1 MAYFVLNIDYQ
12 SNTVIIA
19 ELVLRFRHKPVPK
32 AFQQFQDSNV
42 INTMKVIYLFS
53 ALALIFILFQSF
65 KSFSTSSI
73 ETQKYRVVKKE
84 DGFEI
89 RFYPKATFATIRSSG
104 SNYKQVASG
113 GFRKLAGYIFG
124 GNDQNKSIAMTAPVR
139 MEMSEKGS
147 AMSFVM
153 PEKYDMASLPKPK
166 DATVEIKQSEPVY
179 AAVITFGG
187 YANDEKINDYNNKLV
202 ALLEKKKIKIIG
214 RFNFLGYNAPFQF
227 IGRKNEISIPIEWK
241 E

>member
-1 MAYFVLNIDYQ
+1 M
-12 SNTVIIA
+12 
-19 ELVLRFRHKPVPK
+19 K
-32 AFQQFQDSNV
+32 AL
-42 INTMKVIYLFS
+42 YLI
-53 ALALIFILFQSF
+53 LALTIIFILFQSF
-65 KSFSTSSI
+65 RSFSASSI

-89 RFYPKATFATIRSSG
+89 RYYPKATFATIRSSG
-104 SNYKQVASG
+104 SNYKQVSSS

-139 MEMSEKGS
+139 MEMSEKES

-153 PEKYDMASLPKPK
+153 PDKYDMTSLPKPK

-179 AAVITFGG
+179 AAVIAFGG
-187 YANDEKINDYNNKLV
+187 YANDEKINDYNNKLI
-202 ALLEKKKIKIIG
+202 ALLKKKNIKIIG

>member
-1 MAYFVLNIDYQ
+1 VEQ
-12 SNTVIIA
+12 SEADNPYTS
-19 ELVLRFRHKPVPK
+19 
-32 AFQQFQDSNV
+32 QQFQVSNV
-42 INTMKVIYLFS
+42 IIIMKVIYLFS

>member
-1 MAYFVLNIDYQ
+1 
-12 SNTVIIA
+12 
-19 ELVLRFRHKPVPK
+19 
-32 AFQQFQDSNV
+32 
-42 INTMKVIYLFS
+42 MKVYYLLL
-53 ALALIFILFQSF
+53 ALAIIFIVFQSF
-65 KSFSTSSI
+65 RKFTASSI

-84 DGFEI
+84 HGFEV

-104 SNYKQVASG
+104 ANYKQVASS

-124 GNDQNKSIAMTAPVR
+124 GNNQNKSIAMTAPVR

-153 PEKYDMASLPKPK
+153 PEKYDMASLPKPN
-166 DATVEIKQSEPVY
+166 DATVEIKQSEEVY
-179 AAVITFGG
+179 AAVIAFGG
-187 YANDEKINDYNNKLV
+187 YANDEKIDDYKNKLV
-202 ALLEKKKIKIIG
+202 ALLQKKSIKIIG
-214 RFNFLGYNAPFQF
+214 NFNFLGYNAPYQF

>member
-1 MAYFVLNIDYQ
+1 
-12 SNTVIIA
+12 
-19 ELVLRFRHKPVPK
+19 
-32 AFQQFQDSNV
+32 
-42 INTMKVIYLFS
+42 MKIIYLIL
-53 ALALIFILFQSF
+53 ALTLIFIVFQSF
-65 KSFSTSSI
+65 SSFTASSI
-73 ETQKYRVVKKE
+73 VTQKYRVVKKE

-89 RFYPKATFATIRSSG
+89 RFYPKATFATIRSAG
-104 SNYKQVASG
+104 ANYKQVSSS

-153 PEKYDMASLPKPK
+153 PEKYDIASLPKPK
-166 DATVEIKQSEPVY
+166 DATVEIKQSDPVY
-179 AAVITFGG
+179 AAVIAFGG

-202 ALLEKKKIKIIG
+202 ALLNKKNIKILG

>member
-1 MAYFVLNIDYQ
+1 
-12 SNTVIIA
+12 
-19 ELVLRFRHKPVPK
+19 
-32 AFQQFQDSNV
+32 
-42 INTMKVIYLFS
+42 MKMFYLFL
-53 ALALIFILFQSF
+53 ALAIIFIVFQSF
-65 KSFSTSSI
+65 KKISVSSI

-89 RFYPKATFATIRSSG
+89 RFYPKATFATIRSNG
-104 SNYKQVASG
+104 TNYKQVASS

-153 PEKYDMASLPKPK
+153 PEKYDMATLPKPK
-166 DATVEIKQSEPVY
+166 DATVEIKQSEEVY
-179 AAVITFGG
+179 AAVIAFGG
-187 YANDEKINDYNNKLV
+187 YANDEKINDYTHKLV
-202 ALLEKKKIKIIG
+202 ALLQKKNIKIIG
-214 RFNFLGYNAPFQF
+214 GFNFLGYNAPYDF

>member
-1 MAYFVLNIDYQ
+1 
-12 SNTVIIA
+12 
-19 ELVLRFRHKPVPK
+19 
-32 AFQQFQDSNV
+32 
-42 INTMKVIYLFS
+42 MKVIYLLS
-53 ALALIFILFQSF
+53 ALALIFIVFQSF

-153 PEKYDMASLPKPK
+153 PEKYNMTSLPKPK

-187 YANDEKINDYNNKLV
+187 YANDEKINYYNNKLV
-202 ALLEKKKIKIIG
+202 ALLEKNKIKIIG

>member
-1 MAYFVLNIDYQ
+1 M
-12 SNTVIIA
+12 TVTKH
-19 ELVLRFRHKPVPK
+19 FP
-32 AFQQFQDSNV
+32 DSYV
-42 INTMKVIYLFS
+42 INTMKITYLI
-53 ALALIFILFQSF
+53 LALTLIYIVFQSF
-65 KSFSTSSI
+65 RSFSASSI

-89 RFYPKATFATIRSSG
+89 RFYPKATFATIRSTG
-104 SNYKQVASG
+104 TNYKQVSSG

-124 GNDQNKSIAMTAPVR
+124 GNDQNKTIAMTAPVR

-153 PEKYDMASLPKPK
+153 PEKYDMASLPKPE

-179 AAVITFGG
+179 AAVIAFGG

-202 ALLEKKKIKIIG
+202 ALLKKKNIKILG
-214 RFNFLGYNAPFQF
+214 PFNFLGYNAPFQF
-227 IGRKNEISIPIEWK
+227 IGRKNEISIPIEWQ

>member
-1 MAYFVLNIDYQ
+1 
-12 SNTVIIA
+12 
-19 ELVLRFRHKPVPK
+19 
-32 AFQQFQDSNV
+32 
-42 INTMKVIYLFS
+42 MKVIYLIS
-53 ALALIFILFQSF
+53 ALTIIFIVFQSF
-65 KSFSTSSI
+65 KIFSTSSI

-214 RFNFLGYNAPFQF
+214 RFNFLGYNAPFQL

>member
-1 MAYFVLNIDYQ
+1 M
-12 SNTVIIA
+12 
-19 ELVLRFRHKPVPK
+19 
-32 AFQQFQDSNV
+32 
-42 INTMKVIYLFS
+42 NTMKMFYLFL
-53 ALALIFILFQSF
+53 ALAIIFIVFQSF
-65 KSFSTSSI
+65 KKISVSSI

-84 DGFEI
+84 DGYEI
-89 RFYPKATFATIRSSG
+89 RFYPKATFATIRSNG
-104 SNYKQVASG
+104 TNYKQVASS

-153 PEKYDMASLPKPK
+153 PEKYDMATLPKPK
-166 DATVEIKQSEPVY
+166 DATVEIKQSEDVY
-179 AAVITFGG
+179 AAVIAFGG
-187 YANDEKINDYNNKLV
+187 YANDEKINDHNNKLV
-202 ALLEKKKIKIIG
+202 ALLQKKNIKIIG
-214 RFNFLGYNAPFQF
+214 GFNFLGYNAPYDF